1 METYWASMKKL
12 FFNIVLLVLSPLM
25 NYGQVCI
32 SFTDKITVVQ
42 NEQLASYF
50 DRQIEVFGLT
60 IYAEP
65 SVPHD
70 KLVYVAT
77 VWAELIDNNEDG
89 IVDDPKILDQLALSQ
104 AIMPVFGSQ
113 KSKAIR
119 NIEKLIGDD
128 QLGAILWAEEINPA
142 SPGIVGEDA
151 TVEELLHT
159 MNSIGHVAVYPELFY
174 LEPGSSALTEA
185 LDEARGGQ
193 FIKHPR
199 RYPDEAW
206 FHYDDRTCDY
216 QCMAI
221 EYLYWAILANMNTLN
236 AIDPEVYEMIKGE
249 WELIDRNALR
259 SDELMW
265 KLLNESDV
273 ILPSRSPDGCYTP
286 SN

>member
-1 METYWASMKKL
+1 MML
-12 FFNIVLLVLSPLM
+12 FMLCSLT
-25 NYGQVCI
+25 NYGQTCT
-32 SFTDKITVVQ
+32 SFQEQITPVQ
-42 NEQLASYF
+42 NEQLASFF
-50 DRQIEVFGLT
+50 DRQIDVFGLT
-60 IYAEP
+60 IYVEP
-65 SVPHD
+65 SVSQE

-77 VWAELIDNNEDG
+77 VWAELMDNNEDG
-89 IVDDPKILDQLALSQ
+89 IVDDAKILDQLTLSQ
-104 AIMPVFGSQ
+104 AIMPVFGSE

-119 NIEKLIGDD
+119 KIEKLIGDD
-128 QLGAILWAEEINPA
+128 QLGAILWAEEINPTF
-142 SPGIVGEDA
+142 PGIVGEDA

-159 MNSIGHVAVYPELFY
+159 MNSIGHVAVYPKLFY

-221 EYLYWAILANMNTLN
+221 EYLYWAILANMNTLHD
-236 AIDPEVYEMIKGE
+236 IDLEVYKMIKRE